1 MTIHDDLQ
9 KNHFKNILSVSDFAA
24 RDKLDFQE
32 GGVFCRFEGQ
42 TFTDV
47 DSHLKGI
54 IDYETLKR
62 NNIEK
67 INNDLYSLFPDFW
80 DGNNRDPEPEPE
92 PEPIIIQSPVK
103 KVVHSNEYVILLSN

>member
-9 KNHFKNILSVSDFAA
+9 KGHFKNTLTPKSFLA

-32 GGVFCRFEGQ
+32 GEVLCRFETQ
-42 TFTDV
+42 MFTDV
-47 DSHLKGI
+47 DSHLQGI

-67 INNDLYSLFPDFW
+67 INDDLYSLFTDFW
-80 DGNNRDPEPEPE
+80 DGNNKPEPEPEPE
-92 PEPIIIQSPVK
+92 PEPIIMKQPQLKTITSAQ
-103 KVVHSNEYVILLSN
+103 E

>member
-9 KNHFKNILSVSDFAA
+9 KMHFKNTLSPRDLAT

-42 TFTDV
+42 FFHDV
-47 DSHLKGI
+47 DSHLNGI

-67 INNDLYSLFPDFW
+67 INDDLYSLFTQFW
-80 DGNNRDPEPEPE
+80 DGNNKEPEPEPE
-92 PEPIIIQSPVK
+92 PEVPIFAPPPPSIPS
-103 KVVHSNEYVILLSN
+103 E

>member
-9 KNHFKNILSVSDFAA
+9 KDQFQNTLSPHEFKD

-42 TFTDV
+42 IFTDV
-47 DSHLKGI
+47 DSHLNGI
-54 IDYETLKR
+54 IKYETLKR

-67 INNDLYSLFPDFW
+67 INDDLYSLFSNFW
-80 DGNNRDPEPEPE
+80 DQNENEAKPEPEPE
-92 PEPIIIQSPVK
+92 HIPEPEPQPVIVINK
-103 KVVHSNEYVILLSN
+103 KTKESSNE

>member
-9 KNHFKNILSVSDFAA
+9 KTHFRNTLSPEDFAS

-47 DSHLKGI
+47 DSHLQGI
-54 IDYETLKR
+54 VQYETLKR
-62 NNIEK
+62 NNIES

-80 DGNNRDPEPEPE
+80 DGNNKEPE
-92 PEPIIIQSPVK
+92 PEPIIIDPLP
-103 KVVHSNEYVILLSN
+103 KVVTSGQE

>member
-9 KNHFKNILSVSDFAA
+9 KDHFRNALSPAEFSE
-24 RDKLDFQE
+24 RDKIDFQE

-47 DSHLKGI
+47 DSHLQGI
-54 IDYETLKR
+54 IKYETLKR

-67 INNDLYSLFPDFW
+67 INDDLYSLFAGFW
-80 DGNNRDPEPEPE
+80 DRNVNEPEPEPE
-92 PEPIIIQSPVK
+92 PELEPEPILMTHK
-103 KVVHSNEYVILLSN
+103 KVKETAQE